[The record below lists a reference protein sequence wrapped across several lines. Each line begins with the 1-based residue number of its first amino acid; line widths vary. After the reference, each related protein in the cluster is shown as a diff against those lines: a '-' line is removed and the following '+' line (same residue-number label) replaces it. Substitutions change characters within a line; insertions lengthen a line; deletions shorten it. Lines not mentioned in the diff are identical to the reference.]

1 MSIDGVRGICHG
13 EGRDY
18 LESLCMKLPEQDCL
32 PVLDSPA
39 HYCGEH
45 EFSCGDGQCIETLV
59 HWDSSCL
66 WLQVWL
72 SQWPGWGELV
82 SHSQLSV
89 LWLPSSYSWPFLLH

>member
-45 EFSCGDGQCIETLV
+45 EFSCGDGQCIETLAV
-59 HWDSSCL
+59 CDYKFDCL
-66 WLQVWL
+66 NGQDEVNW
-72 SQWPGWGELV
+72 
-82 SHSQLSV
+82 
-89 LWLPSSYSWPFLLH
+89 